1 MNYQFTIIIPH
12 YNIPHLLKRC
22 LWSIPKRDDTQVIV
36 IDDKSDDDNIIKLKA
51 LELEYPY
58 VTFIYSD
65 FNGGGGRARNIGLQ
79 YAKGIYVLFAD
90 ADDFFNYCINDILEK
105 YKNKLFDM
113 AVFNANYIDSDTY
126 LSTDRTP
133 MLNIYMDKYMKTKDL
148 LLFRYMFGEPWC
160 KLIRRELIVKN
171 DIKFEESPIHND
183 AKFSYMIGYYSNNI
197 VVDNIAIYCLAD
209 RTKSVSKGISDEKL
223 LWRVKIF
230 SEKNRFLEDH
240 DIDLFDNLMIIS
252 FLHFRE
258 KGDYENIKNCYM
270 IASNYGFSKFFIKK
284 RMIKFEIYNNLRKV
298 KSFIRIFFS

>member
-183 AKFSYMIGYYSNNI
+183 AKFSYMIGYY
-197 VVDNIAIYCLAD
+197 
-209 RTKSVSKGISDEKL
+209 VSRRS
-223 LWRVKIF
+223 
-230 SEKNRFLEDH
+230 
-240 DIDLFDNLMIIS
+240 
-252 FLHFRE
+252 
-258 KGDYENIKNCYM
+258 
-270 IASNYGFSKFFIKK
+270 
-284 RMIKFEIYNNLRKV
+284 
-298 KSFIRIFFS
+298 